1 MATEGYT
8 EIFFPNMLV
17 RAIERFFR
25 QRGRIF

>member
-1 MATEGYT
+1 MATEDYT

-17 RAIERFFR
+17 RGIERFFR